1 MWGWRNFY
9 EKEKIKFLWSIIF
22 KNSSYGLYS
31 LVSMKRP
38 YILYWIVFVPLSK
51 NSVEHAC
58 VYLVLG
64 SLFCFINLYV
74 SLSLPTTTVDY
85 YNYLIRLEIEYDWFI
100 PLYSFLKIILALS
113 VPLSFHVTCKM
124 ILPIS
129 SKILLR
135 YYW

>member
-1 MWGWRNFY
+1 MWGWKFLKKR
-9 EKEKIKFLWSIIF
+9 KIKFLWSIILKKF
-22 KNSSYGLYS
+22 ILWIVL

-51 NSVEHAC
+51 NWLSML

-64 SLFCFINLYV
+64 SLFLFFINLYV
-74 SLSLPTTTVDY
+74 SLSANYHCY
-85 YNYLIRLEIEYDWFI
+85 YCLFNKTWNRVDWFI
-100 PLYSFLKIILALS
+100 PLLFFFKNYFSSS

-135 YYW
+135 YW